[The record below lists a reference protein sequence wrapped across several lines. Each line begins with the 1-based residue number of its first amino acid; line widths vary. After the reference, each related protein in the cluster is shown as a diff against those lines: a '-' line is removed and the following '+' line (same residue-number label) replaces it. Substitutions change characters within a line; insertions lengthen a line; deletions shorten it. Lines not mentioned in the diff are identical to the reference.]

1 MSESKNILIVDDN
14 EEVRTL
20 YQLALDGPEFSV
32 KTTASR
38 NEALLLL
45 QANWKPDLIIL
56 DFRMP
61 GLSLNE
67 FLDLLKSEHHLSNCK
82 VITMSSFSKRDQI
95 IERSKISIPFF
106 QKPSSIEDLVQIVK
120 KSLALV

>member
-1 MSESKNILIVDDN
+1 MKNILIVDDN

-20 YQLALDGPEFSV
+20 YQLALEGPDFLV
-32 KTTASR
+32 KTSSSR
-38 NEALLLL
+38 NEALALL
-45 QANWKPDLIIL
+45 QTNWKPDLIIL

-67 FLDLLKSEHHLSNCK
+67 FLDFLKSQESLSNCK

-95 IERSKISIPFF
+95 IERSEISIPFF
-106 QKPSSIEDLVQIVK
+106 QKPSSIEDLVSIVK
-120 KSLALV
+120 DSLSLV